1 MHARDKKKTRTRKIG
16 TAKAAVKRRPEKM
29 KKEELRRAGTEETS
43 AFGTAGQFRAVGR
56 SSSVAD
62 L

>member
-1 MHARDKKKTRTRKIG
+1 M
-16 TAKAAVKRRPEKM
+16 AKAAVKRRPEKM